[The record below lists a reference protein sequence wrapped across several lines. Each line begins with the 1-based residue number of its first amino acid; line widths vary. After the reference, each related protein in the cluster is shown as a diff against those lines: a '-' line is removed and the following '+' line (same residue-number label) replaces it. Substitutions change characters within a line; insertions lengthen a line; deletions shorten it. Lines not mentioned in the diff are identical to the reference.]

1 MRWNKACSEASPEQ
15 KQTHRRFNLYTHTET
30 RGHKSILMK
39 TFKQKKTVDQS
50 RQGDRRVT
58 KNILGNKFMFCFGVQ
73 IWKQNQ
79 PPNL

>member
-1 MRWNKACSEASPEQ
+1 MKKYREKKKSHTLLAYIMRWNKNKACSEASPEQ

-39 TFKQKKTVDQS
+39 TFKQKTVDQS

-58 KNILGNKFMFCFGVQ
+58 KIS
-73 IWKQNQ
+73 
-79 PPNL
+79 